1 MNQENNNY
9 NSKFLNSSS
18 SSSSSSSLSSLKKL
32 IKEKT
37 GKDLSTKD
45 VEKIKKELKIEKG
58 TGFSN
63 VKMEKQ
69 LDKILAKTP
78 LTKKD
83 EKGKEMVEGKEMIIF
98 KKEDE
103 VEYLFEAIYL
113 EKLIR
118 GVPKMAVSQWKN
130 IHLLMS
136 LVGIQQFGKENK
148 KARATFTLE
157 EYIKLREGNLSKSG
171 KRFQEYM
178 TDLHSGARTIFRV
191 PYEKRGERRII
202 INSVYGLDFPEKRG
216 GKYEIRF
223 NAFFDDM
230 VLEVLEGKAKQFF
243 TFHLKE
249 IADRETTNKPYLH
262 QFYKKLISSKRT
274 GKTDSVFIRIDKLL
288 ERMYVIERYKGRP
301 KECFRIFKDCL
312 IHFLTNYPELL
323 KDVAFKKYVKDE
335 KSLWASS
342 LKNLKDIGY
351 EDFNKKLLDEID
363 VNDFREALVSF
374 EYTPEK
380 PKKQKEYATSN
391 KEVLIDEFLE
401 WEKNHPP
408 MAQFPEEKK
417 KKFLND
423 CIRQLGQKEMEDIL
437 EEIET
442 STRPSSGYNL
452 FVVLLPEEIRNNKV
466 VVPEY
471 TKKRNPYLP
480 YEEAKK
486 NWGKTKKKWNE
497 I

>member
-1 MNQENNNY
+1 MIQENNKY
-9 NSKFLNSSS
+9 NSS
-18 SSSSSSSLSSLKKL
+18 SSSSSSSLSSLKKI

-37 GKDLSTKD
+37 GKDLPIKD
-45 VEKIKKELKIEKG
+45 VEKIKKELKIERG

-63 VKMEKQ
+63 VKMEKE
-69 LDKILAKTP
+69 LDRILAKTP

-83 EKGKEMVEGKEMIIF
+83 EKGKEMIEGKEMVVF

-136 LVGIQQFGKENK
+136 LVGLQQFGRENK

-191 PYEKRGERRII
+191 PYEKKGERRTI

-230 VLEVLEGKAKQFF
+230 VLEVLEGKAKQYF

-249 IADRETTNKPYLH
+249 IADRETTNKPHLH
-262 QFYKKLISSKRT
+262 QFYKKLISSKRIR
-274 GKTDSVFIRIDKLL
+274 KTSSVFIRIDKLL
-288 ERMYVIERYKGRP
+288 ERMYVPEKDIRQDPTR
-301 KECFRIFKDCL
+301 CFEILKDCL
-312 IHFLTNYPELL
+312 IHFLTNYSEFL
-323 KDVAFKKYVKDE
+323 KDVAFKKYIKDE

-342 LKNLKDIGY
+342 LKNLKDINY
-351 EDFNKKLLDEID
+351 KEFNQKLLDEIE
-363 VNDFREALVSF
+363 VEDFREALVCF

-380 PKKQKEYATSN
+380 PKKQREYATSN

-423 CIRQLGQKEMEDIL
+423 CIRMLGQKEMEDIL
-437 EEIET
+437 EEVET
-442 STRPSSGYNL
+442 SIRPSSGYNL
-452 FVVLLPEEIRNNKV
+452 FVVLLPEEIRNKSGKV
-466 VVPEY
+466 
-471 TKKRNPYLP
+471 KK
-480 YEEAKK
+480 E
-486 NWGKTKKKWNE
+486 WNE